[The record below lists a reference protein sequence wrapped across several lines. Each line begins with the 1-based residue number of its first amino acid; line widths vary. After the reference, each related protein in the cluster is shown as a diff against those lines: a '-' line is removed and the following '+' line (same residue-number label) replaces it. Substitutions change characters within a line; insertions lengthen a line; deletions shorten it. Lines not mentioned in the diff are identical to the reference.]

1 MRKNIILQIL
11 LGIVLFAL
19 GIFLGYKLFHQAGSP
34 ECPTPPV
41 ENIDYE
47 DTSDE
52 LVNKYNISA
61 NHYSGIT
68 SRGYYIEE
76 KNGKYYLTISM
87 GQKNTGGYSLF
98 IKSVTKK
105 DKILEIVVG
114 ERSPK
119 LTDTVTQALTTPAI
133 YMELETDNI
142 KVINDQG
149 MEYAKL
155 K

>member
-1 MRKNIILQIL
+1 MKKKMMLEILAGIL
-11 LGIVLFAL
+11 LIAL
-19 GIFLGYKLFHQAGSP
+19 GVLIGYKLFYHAGCSK
-34 ECPTPPV
+34 CPTPPV

-68 SRGYYIEE
+68 SRGYHIEE